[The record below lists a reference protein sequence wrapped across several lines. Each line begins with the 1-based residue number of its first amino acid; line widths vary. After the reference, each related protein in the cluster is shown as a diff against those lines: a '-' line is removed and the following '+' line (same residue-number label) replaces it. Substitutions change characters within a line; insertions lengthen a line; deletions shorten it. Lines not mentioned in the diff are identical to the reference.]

1 MPLIAQSHVQALSPY
16 ELAEM
21 GKPGAIQL
29 ASNEAAIPASPLAI
43 EAAREAT
50 ASPHL
55 YPDTE
60 ARALREAL
68 GDVHDI
74 EPERIVCTAGS
85 MEVILYLA
93 LAYLGPGT
101 EALTSRYGYLF
112 FDTATRIAGGR
123 AVRAEEPGMTVDID
137 HLLRAVTPETR
148 ILFLANPN
156 NPTGTLLDTQS
167 IRALERDLPDHVLLV
182 LDAAYGEFVSDPAY
196 DDGLA
201 LARESSRTVV
211 LHTFSKIH
219 GLAGMRIG
227 WAYGPP
233 DVVDMVHRL
242 RLPNSL
248 TAPSL
253 AAAHAAVRDTAHV
266 DHHRDLNNRL
276 RALFEDAV
284 TPMGLETVPGHGNF
298 VLVRF
303 PGGADQAAK
312 TYDALKQRDIILR
325 PMGGYR
331 LPDCLRVTLGPED
344 HLTTAIDALRDVLA

>member
-1 MPLIAQSHVQALSPY
+1 MPLIAQSYIEALSPY
-16 ELAEM
+16 ELPEI
-21 GKPGAIQL
+21 GNPGAIQL
-29 ASNEAAIPASPLAI
+29 ASNEAAIPPSPYAI
-43 EAAREAT
+43 EAARDAM
-50 ASPHL
+50 AQPQI
-55 YPDTE
+55 YPDTD
-60 ARALREAL
+60 ARALRDAIGNL
-68 GDVHDI
+68 YDI
-74 EPERIVCTAGS
+74 EPERVVCTAGS

-93 LAYLGPGT
+93 FAYLGPGT

-123 AVRAEEPGMTVDID
+123 AVRADEPGMTVDID

-156 NPTGTLLDTQS
+156 NPTGTLLDTQA

-201 LARESSRTVV
+201 LARGSSRTVV
-211 LHTFSKIH
+211 LHTFSKMH
-219 GLAGMRIG
+219 GLAGLRIG

-233 DVVDMVHRL
+233 AVIDMVHRL

-253 AAAHAAVRDTAHV
+253 AAARAAICDTAHV
-266 DHHRDLNNRL
+266 EHHRDLTDCL
-276 RALFEDAV
+276 RAMFERA
-284 TPMGLETVPGHGNF
+284 TRSMGLEPVPGHGNY
-298 VLVRF
+298 VLLRF
-303 PGGADQAAK
+303 PGGADQAAGV
-312 TYDALKQRDIILR
+312 YDALRQRNVIFR
-325 PMGGYR
+325 PMGGYK

-344 HLTTAIDALRDVLA
+344 DLKTAIDNLRDVLA